1 MTMPFYVSPEQVIA
15 DKSKFA
21 RTNIAKGRAL
31 LAMQYADGIL
41 IAAENPSNTIRKIA
55 EIYDR
60 IAFGGVGKINEFDQ
74 LRQYGVRFADVRGY
88 QYSREDVHARD
99 LANTY
104 GQILGQTFTHDMK
117 PMEVEI
123 LVAEVGYADASS
135 DELYRVTFDGL
146 FVDEHGFCVLPS
158 DADAVSGR
166 LKESYSEDLSLQE
179 AFRIAIKALEAA
191 LPADRTLA
199 AADVEAAVLERKAR
213 RRAFRRLQ
221 DDEMAT
227 LLSQDESAA
236 SGESAT

>member
-21 RTNIAKGRAL
+21 RNNIAKGRAL

-41 IAAENPSNTIRKIA
+41 IAAENSSNTIRKIA
-55 EIYDR
+55 EVYDR

-99 LANTY
+99 LANAY
-104 GQILGQTFTHDMK
+104 GQILGQTFTHDLK

-123 LVAEVGYADASS
+123 LVAEVGYEDAAS

-158 DADAVSGR
+158 DAEAVSSK
-166 LKESYSEDLSLQE
+166 LKESYGDDLSLQD
-179 AFRIAIKALEAA
+179 AFKVAIKALEAA
-191 LPADRTLA
+191 LPPERKLA
-199 AADVEAAVLERKAR
+199 PSDLEAAVLERKAR
-213 RRAFRRLQ
+213 RRAFRRLE
-221 DDEMAT
+221 DAEMES
-227 LLSQDESAA
+227 LLA
-236 SGESAT
+236 

>member
-21 RTNIAKGRAL
+21 RNNIAKGRAL

-74 LRQYGVRFADVRGY
+74 LRQYGVRFSDVRGY

-123 LVAEVGYADASS
+123 LVAEVGYDDPAG

-158 DADAVSGR
+158 DAEAVSNK
-166 LKESYSEDLSLQE
+166 LKESYSVDLSLQQ
-179 AFRIAIKALEAA
+179 AFLVAVKALEAA
-191 LPADRTLA
+191 VPSDRPRLT
-199 AADVEAAVLERKAR
+199 AADLEAAVLERSAR
-213 RRAFRRLQ
+213 RRAFRRLE
-221 DDEMAT
+221 DADMES
-227 LLSQDESAA
+227 LLAA
-236 SGESAT
+236 DSEGSPTPPS

>member
-21 RTNIAKGRAL
+21 RNNIAKGRAL

-74 LRQYGVRFADVRGY
+74 LRQYGVRFADIRGY

-123 LVAEVGYADASS
+123 LVAEVGYADAAS

-158 DADAVSGR
+158 DAEAVSNK
-166 LKESYSEDLSLQE
+166 LKENYRDDLSFAD
-179 AFRIAIKALEAA
+179 AFLVATKALEAA
-191 LPADRTLA
+191 GGGERTLT
-199 AADVEAAVLERKAR
+199 AADLEAAVLERKAR
-213 RRAFRRLQ
+213 RRAFRRLT
-221 DDEMAT
+221 DDEMTSLLAT
-227 LLSQDESAA
+227 KTA
-236 SGESAT
+236 

>member
-74 LRQYGVRFADVRGY
+74 LRQYGVRFADIRGY

-99 LANTY
+99 LANAY
-104 GQILGQTFTHDMK
+104 GQILGQTFTHDLK

-123 LVAEVGYADASS
+123 LVAEIGYEDSSS

-158 DADAVSGR
+158 DAEGVSGR
-166 LKESYSEDLSLQE
+166 LKESYSDDLSLQQ
-179 AFRIAIKALEAA
+179 AFTVATKALAGT
-191 LPADRTLA
+191 DRTLTA
-199 AADVEAAVLERKAR
+199 TDLEAAVLERKTRR
-213 RRAFRRLQ
+213 RRAFRRL
-221 DDEMAT
+221 DEDEMTALLAEDAPAT
-227 LLSQDESAA
+227 S
-236 SGESAT
+236 